1 MFLPQAPSARA
12 TPSPLVDMPG
22 RPAILHCAK
31 DRSIPWHT
39 IRIIGCGVV
48 PFLYVYSRSLL
59 VLYGNPFVC
68 QCGAPREWRCM
79 VFRSAEAASGSTA
92 LESAWTRWCLLF
104 QVTLVDRMACARFST
119 HWGLGFNRT
128 LRSSSPAMLQ
138 HTIRR
143 FGRVGSRADRAGC
156 GVGRARGAVAG
167 AARDPRRNPN
177 RDRVAGCPATERRFI
192 NQALFQPC
200 SARGDGLGGF
210 HTRAQAVVRSYPIAL
225 WCLLFQH
232 VTVGQAKYHSHP
244 AAPTVLGSLPLA
256 PTLTAHQD

>member
-92 LESAWTRWCLLF
+92 LESACTRWCLLF

-128 LRSSSPAMLQ
+128 LRSSSPAHSSNIRYGLRFRI
-138 HTIRR
+138 TIRN
-143 FGRVGSRADRAGC
+143 GRRLRRDLRGEIGVAAVG
-156 GVGRARGAVAG
+156 VAVA
-167 AARDPRRNPN
+167 R
-177 RDRVAGCPATERRFI
+177 ATERRFI
-192 NQALFQPC
+192 NQAFVPALF
-200 SARGDGLGGF
+200 ARGDGSEGVTRHG
-210 HTRAQAVVRSYPIAL
+210 HTLR
-225 WCLLFQH
+225 W
-232 VTVGQAKYHSHP
+232 
-244 AAPTVLGSLPLA
+244 
-256 PTLTAHQD
+256 

>member
-138 HTIRR
+138 HIVHTITILRIPHTGCSLYNRKVELAGGARR
-143 FGRVGSRADRAGC
+143 DRRRGRRRRGRPRDGAAIHQSSVCSSLVRSGGRVGGC
-156 GVGRARGAVAG
+156 HTL
-167 AARDPRRNPN
+167 
-177 RDRVAGCPATERRFI
+177 RVVTLCAMV
-192 NQALFQPC
+192 FQ
-200 SARGDGLGGF
+200 RM
-210 HTRAQAVVRSYPIAL
+210 
-225 WCLLFQH
+225 
-232 VTVGQAKYHSHP
+232 
-244 AAPTVLGSLPLA
+244 
-256 PTLTAHQD
+256 

>member
-22 RPAILHCAK
+22 RPAIHCAK

-59 VLYGNPFVC
+59 VLYGTPFVC

-92 LESAWTRWCLLF
+92 LESACTRWCLLF

-119 HWGLGFNRT
+119 HWGLGFQPNTQVEFARYAPTYDT
-128 LRSSSPAMLQ
+128 LRFTTEKSSWPGVRGEIGVAA
-138 HTIRR
+138 
-143 FGRVGSRADRAGC
+143 VG
-156 GVGRARGAVAG
+156 VAVA
-167 AARDPRRNPN
+167 R
-177 RDRVAGCPATERRFI
+177 ATERRFI
-192 NQALFQPC
+192 NQAFVPALF
-200 SARGDGLGGF
+200 ARGDGTGRVSH
-210 HTRAQAVVRSYPIAL
+210 HTRPGL
-225 WCLLFQH
+225 
-232 VTVGQAKYHSHP
+232 VTLCAIRGRFNM
-244 AAPTVLGSLPLA
+244 
-256 PTLTAHQD
+256 